1 MRNTFVISHVYTVV
15 VIVHEK
21 TVVSIFVSIQNNAP
35 DVLCVFVVVHTPA
48 SHTVIAVATASPFRN
63 DIWQYQSYV
72 HIGDAC
78 YLKFN
83 FCRLAH
89 TQHHGLYDPPHTAH
103 DTRQRKY

>member
-63 DIWQYQSYV
+63 GIWQYQSYV
-72 HIGDAC
+72 HIGDALLRC
-78 YLKFN
+78 CLLFEIQ
-83 FCRLAH
+83 FLSSRS
-89 TQHHGLYDPPHTAH
+89 HTAS
-103 DTRQRKY
+103 RAV